1 MGFIGRWLGDSVRL
15 AFGLGLGLL
24 LMQVPAVTAAYVAA
38 LGQIAGEQRRDV
50 DRRED
55 VARQFYRLEGAT
67 TDEAV
72 IAALRAREPS
82 NAEGLALSVARERAL
97 RESQARLLGTAPL
110 LRPVAVLRDVA
121 AEGGA
126 GERAVLR
133 TALDAHE
140 PQVVLGTAAATYG
153 LVGLVLGLLLA
164 QLLVSPFAALFGRRR
179 VAWRPAR

>member
-15 AFGLGLGLL
+15 GLGLGLAL
-24 LMQVPAVTAAYVAA
+24 LFMQVPAVTGAYVAA
-38 LGQIAGEQRRDV
+38 LLQIAQESRRDI

-55 VARQFYRLEGAT
+55 IARQFYGLGDAR

-72 IAALRAREPS
+72 IAALRTREPS
-82 NAEGLALSVARERAL
+82 NAEGLAASVARERAL
-97 RESQARLLGTAPL
+97 RETHARLAGTAPL
-110 LRPVAVLRDVA
+110 LRPVTALRGVL
-121 AEGGA
+121 AEGG

-133 TALDAHE
+133 TALDTHE

-164 QLLVSPFAALFGRRR
+164 QVVVSAMAGMFGRRR
-179 VAWRPAR
+179 RAAFPR